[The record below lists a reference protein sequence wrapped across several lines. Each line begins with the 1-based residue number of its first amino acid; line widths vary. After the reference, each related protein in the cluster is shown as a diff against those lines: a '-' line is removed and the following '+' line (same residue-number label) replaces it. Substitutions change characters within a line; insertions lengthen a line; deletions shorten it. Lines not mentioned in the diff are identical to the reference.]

1 MTWSGWS
8 TRLVTCNW
16 LNHLTYPVPSVSLVN
31 SVNRPC
37 FRMLSHPPTAGLGRN
52 REERWAGPLQSRYR
66 LYPAVRVGPAKL
78 PGSME
83 ILTPNDYRTGRRKRP
98 RRRDRPCDACRKRK
112 TRCVMKAGE
121 ETCVHCQLR
130 RSTCTFEHDPPDRAS
145 MGEASPAVSMNMSRR
160 AAVDSSGLSAGR
172 NNDASGR
179 MGGTPSPMERGEEVS
194 KSSSSTVVPI
204 PAKESGPYGMGAE
217 MTPTVSGPTSTR
229 YDDFGLGMSQTR
241 FAELY
246 GLGSDMEPVLMVS
259 SPSPSTQV

>member
-1 MTWSGWS
+1 
-8 TRLVTCNW
+8 
-16 LNHLTYPVPSVSLVN
+16 
-31 SVNRPC
+31 
-37 FRMLSHPPTAGLGRN
+37 MLSHSATAGVGRN
-52 REERWAGPLQSRYR
+52 REGRRAGPLQSRYK
-66 LYPAVRVGPAKL
+66 LYSAIRVRPGRF

-145 MGEASPAVSMNMSRR
+145 MGEASPGVSMGMNRQ
-160 AAVDSSGLSAGR
+160 AAIDDSSLSAGR
-172 NNDASGR
+172 NNVASLQT
-179 MGGTPSPMERGEEVS
+179 GGTPSPMERVEGTAMRS
-194 KSSSSTVVPI
+194 PATATSI
-204 PAKESGPYGMGAE
+204 PAQETVNYGLGTE
-217 MTPTVSGPTSTR
+217 MTPTVPGPASTR

-259 SPSPSTQV
+259 SPFSSPQVGPPSRQLTTVHSSTGHTTR